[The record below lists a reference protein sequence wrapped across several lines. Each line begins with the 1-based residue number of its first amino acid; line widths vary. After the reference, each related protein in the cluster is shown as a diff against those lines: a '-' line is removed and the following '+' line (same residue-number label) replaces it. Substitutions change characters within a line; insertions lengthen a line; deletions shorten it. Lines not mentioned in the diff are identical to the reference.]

1 MHGSIGT
8 KFTRRSAVLGLSW
21 QRCRLLAFVL
31 LVLVTSNVTQAGEAD
46 QRTMRLRLI
55 WGRASHA
62 EASEIDKWTGSI
74 HIESGTIRSM
84 QPLGSYTDE
93 AEALRLEEGQVIV
106 APRLKRSFDGCDL
119 DIEGSLNS
127 ELILSLS
134 PGSKGKS
141 GTPDTLRIPLEQ
153 VIAQP
158 VRQQLSEGRGYL
170 IVDRAPGDK
179 LRVSVDR
186 RSMVFSPGETWQA
199 VLTPG
204 IVEDLSGDKLEV
216 VATLRD
222 LESGKEVSQ
231 QSLVWKQTV
240 TNELPIDFTAPALEG
255 AYAIEFGVSQPRGF
269 AKRWIGG
276 SNSAAGL
283 SRTIEFVVIDPNTRL
298 PRLSEATTPVLTIDP
313 ANPGWWQRLPKWA
326 RRAALPGL
334 AKPTPLGNTTPRP
347 GSAAGLVALPASAED
362 AEPYWQAFTLP
373 VQQVGQ
379 PHAVE
384 ITIPAGRQQHMAISI
399 LEPDAS
405 GNVRAF
411 GRDTGVTFTNEPD
424 LGGSDGSK
432 KKQLTFWPRSS
443 SPVLLIVNRSKIES
457 AEFGRIELSLIQ
469 TTQQVEENSPS
480 KNSPRTVAAY
490 VPLPKLVEYFG
501 APQRYD
507 ASLGLSVDTWQSHLL
522 AANRLAQQLHAGGY
536 NAAVVTISA
545 EGSSL
550 TPLAGLGNSP
560 RYNSAA
566 MTGVDVMPRDILEVL
581 LRVFDREGLKLI
593 PAVQMR
599 HPLPALETL
608 RASNSFGAELYCLGP
623 EGQPWQDISSNSPDA
638 GPRYNL
644 LSLKV
649 QQRLDQA
656 IWKLVERY
664 GDHPALSGLALQV
677 SGDGYGTLPGVPWCL
692 DDHTIAR
699 FSQDTGVATASAGP
713 QRFASRAVQLS
724 AENRSEWLAWR
735 QTMLSD
741 YYARLANSLRQRR
754 GDWKL
759 LLCTD
764 RLLTGPKLIEGVQ
777 QAAIGKGAVQRELTE
792 VGISLPQLA
801 RSKGIT
807 LLRPRW
813 FNAGESRQQQS
824 VASYLNEVRDLDL
837 RETSRQAGGT
847 QVFHEQQS
855 LRLPSFDRA
864 NPFPGYSRIDLA
876 SASLP
881 SDDSARKP
889 LTDAFVEDDPS
900 FLLTDFFLAS
910 LGDNLTYRS
919 LITAMSELPH
929 PQFEVR
935 TENQQP
941 LTMRVYREPTATTVC
956 FANVSPWPCTIEFTL
971 QSEQLTTFKRLGLGN
986 AVQAVA
992 SSPKVQL
999 AAGEL
1004 VAGET
1009 RWTIELSAFD
1019 LAAWKFD
1026 SKAMRFE
1033 SPQVQLS
1040 QEANR
1045 QLSSRI
1051 SDLEDR
1057 LGRLDMRRTYQGLK
1071 SPGFEQLPQNPIEQA
1086 WQVRLGRRGS
1096 VDFAAEPRSGK
1107 RALRLV
1113 SEDAIGVA
1121 AESNPFELPNTGR
1134 VAVSGWYRL
1143 QAQQPN
1149 SRLYL
1154 SVEYNVPGGV
1164 RRLHEALPPTAGE
1177 WTECEL
1183 VLDELAAAANTQ
1195 LRVQLHLTG
1204 QGEAAVDDLELF
1216 DLQFD
1221 TQTRIDLA
1229 KRVFAAKTALD
1240 KKQYVDCLRLV
1251 DGYLPRYLLANV
1263 PSESSPQTAEAPPG
1277 NEQKP
1282 EGTPRL
1288 TERFRQWTPRL
1299 WR

>member
-8 KFTRRSAVLGLSW
+8 KFTLRWAVRGLSW
-21 QRCRLLAFVL
+21 HCCRLLSLVILL
-31 LVLVTSNVTQAGEAD
+31 LVSSKVTLAAETA
-46 QRTMRLRLI
+46 QRTMKLRLI

-62 EASEIDKWTGSI
+62 EANSIDKWTGGVQ
-74 HIESGTIRSM
+74 IESGSIRKL
-84 QPLGSYTDE
+84 QPLGTHTDE
-93 AEALRLEEGQVIV
+93 AEALRLAEGRLLV
-106 APRLKRSFDGCDL
+106 APRLNRAYDGCDL
-119 DIEGSLNS
+119 EIEGTLDS
-127 ELILSLS
+127 ELVISLT
-134 PGSKGKS
+134 PESKRKAGA
-141 GTPDTLRIPLEQ
+141 PDNFRIPLKQ

-158 VRQQLSEGRGYL
+158 VRYRLSEGRGYL
-170 IVDRAPGDK
+170 IVDRAPGDR
-179 LRVSVDR
+179 LRVRVDR
-186 RSMVFSPGETWQA
+186 PSMVFSPGETWQA
-199 VLTPG
+199 GLSPG
-204 IVEDLSGDKLEV
+204 IVEDLAGRQFDV
-216 VATLRD
+216 VATVRD
-222 LESGKEVSQ
+222 LGSGKEVSQ
-231 QSLVWKQTV
+231 QSLTWNRTDV
-240 TNELPIDFTAPALEG
+240 NELLIKFTAPASEG
-255 AYAIEFGVSQPRGF
+255 AYAIELVVSEPRGF

-276 SNSAAGL
+276 TASSLGL
-283 SRTIEFVVIDPNTRL
+283 SRTVEFVVVDPSTSL
-298 PRLSEATTPVLTIDP
+298 PQLSEATTPVLAIDP

-334 AKPTPLGNTTPRP
+334 AKPAPLGNTSPRL
-347 GSAAGLVALPASAED
+347 GSEAGFVSLPAAAED

-379 PHAVE
+379 PHLVE
-384 ITIPAGRQQHMAISI
+384 IAIPEAQQQHLAISI

-405 GNVRAF
+405 GNVRVF
-411 GRDTGVTFTNEPD
+411 GRDTGVIFSNELN
-424 LGGSDGSK
+424 LGSSVGSDK
-432 KKQLTFWPRSS
+432 RRLTFWPRTS
-443 SPVLLIVNRSKIES
+443 SPVLLIANRSSVES
-457 AEFGRIELSLIQ
+457 AEFGRVELSLIQ
-469 TTQQVEENSPS
+469 TIQQAENEYQSR
-480 KNSPRTVAAY
+480 NSQRTVAAY
-490 VPLPKLVEYFG
+490 IALPKLVEYLG

-522 AANRLAQQLHAGGY
+522 AVNRLAQQLHAGGY
-536 NAAVVTISA
+536 NAAVVMISA

-550 TPLAGLGNSP
+550 TPLANLGNSP

-566 MTGVDVMPRDILEVL
+566 MTEVDVMPRDILEVL

-608 RASNSFGAELYCLGP
+608 QANNSSGGDLFCLGP
-623 EGQPWQDISSNSPDA
+623 EGQPWQDVADNLPDA

-644 LSLKV
+644 LSLNV

-656 IWKLVERY
+656 LWQLVDRY
-664 GDHPALSGLALQV
+664 GDHPAFSGLALQI

-699 FSQDTGVATASAGP
+699 FSQDTGVATAAAGP
-713 QRFASRAVQLS
+713 QRYASRAAQLRE
-724 AENRSEWLAWR
+724 ANRSEWLAWR

-741 YYARLANSLRQRR
+741 YYARLAISLRQRR
-754 GDWKL
+754 GDWQL

-764 RLLTGPKLIEGVQ
+764 RLLTGPKLVEGVQ
-777 QAAIGKGAVQRELTE
+777 QAAIGKGAVQRELAE
-792 VGISLPQLA
+792 VGISLSQLA
-801 RSKGIT
+801 RSEGIT

-824 VASYLNEVRDLDL
+824 VASFLNEVRDLDI
-837 RETSRQAGGT
+837 RETNQQGGGT
-847 QVFHEQQS
+847 QVFHEQKP

-864 NPFPGYSRIDLA
+864 NPFPGYTRIDLA

-881 SDDSARKP
+881 SGDSARKP

-900 FLLTDFFLAS
+900 FMLTDCSLAS
-910 LGDNLTYRS
+910 LGDNLTYRP
-919 LITAMSELPH
+919 LIGAMRELPH
-929 PQFEVR
+929 PRFEVR
-935 TENQQP
+935 TENRQP
-941 LTMRVYREPTATTVC
+941 LTMRIYREPTATTVC
-956 FANVSPWPCTIEFTL
+956 FANVSPWPCTVEFTL
-971 QSEQLTTFKRLGLGN
+971 QSEQLTSFKRLGLADGSQDESN
-986 AVQAVA
+986 SPELQQAA
-992 SSPKVQL
+992 GEL
-999 AAGEL
+999 AAGETKWSITL
-1004 VAGET
+1004 PAY
-1009 RWTIELSAFD
+1009 D

-1033 SPQVQLS
+1033 SPQVQLL
-1040 QEANR
+1040 QEANQ
-1045 QLSSRI
+1045 QLSNRI

-1057 LGRLDMRRTYQGLK
+1057 LGRLDMRRTYQGLQ
-1071 SPGFEQLPQNPIEQA
+1071 SPGFEKPPQNSIEQA

-1096 VDFAAEPRSGK
+1096 VDFAAEPRSG
-1107 RALRLV
+1107 RHALRLI

-1121 AESNPFELPNTGR
+1121 AESNPFEIPNTGR

-1143 QAQQPN
+1143 KAKQPD

-1154 SVEYNVPGGV
+1154 SMEYTVPGGV

-1183 VLDELAAAANTQ
+1183 VLDELTAAAETR

-1229 KRVFAAKTALD
+1229 KRVFAAKTALE

-1263 PSESSPQTAEAPPG
+1263 PGETNTQTVESQLGNQQSSE
-1277 NEQKP
+1277 K
-1282 EGTPRL
+1282 TPRL
-1288 TERFRQWTPRL
+1288 TDRFRQWTPRL